1 MTDIVTIG
9 DTGIRLELELFT
21 EQLARISGLESL
33 GAAHGATLLKVTQ
46 LQGEERRFLGVL
58 FRGGTVTM
66 GNISVRFNDLRPYSS
81 FVVSRD
87 YGVPVIFAG
96 CLVLLAGLLL
106 TYFWVP
112 EAWWATVSRGGDWST
127 VVVGATT
134 ERYKESFRERFAEV
148 VKAMETEVGE
158 K

>member
-1 MTDIVTIG
+1 MADIITIS

-21 EQLARISGLESL
+21 EQIARISGLESL
-33 GAAHGATLLKVTQ
+33 ATTHGATLLKVTH
-46 LQGEERRFLGVL
+46 LDGEKRHFLGVL
-58 FRGGTVTM
+58 FPGGTVTM
-66 GNISVRFNDLRPYSS
+66 GNISLRFDDLKPYSS

-112 EAWWATVSRGGDWST
+112 EAWWAAVTGDGDKST
-127 VVVGATT
+127 VVIGATT
-134 ERYKESFRERFAEV
+134 ERFKESFRERFADSIQPP
-148 VKAMETEVGE
+148 
-158 K
+158 